1 MFENL
6 TDRLAKTFK
15 NISGQGKL
23 TEDNMKSALKEVR
36 IALIEA
42 DVAIPVIKNF
52 IEAVK
57 EKALGKEVL
66 SSLKPDQALID
77 VVNKELVRIMGESK
91 AELNFKTQPPA
102 VFLMAG
108 LQGSG
113 KTTSTGKLAKYLKE
127 EEKKKVMVAS
137 TDIYRP
143 AAIEQLKLLSE
154 ELDILFFP
162 TDPKDK
168 PENIAKKALDSAKKQ
183 FADVLI
189 IDTAGRLH
197 IDDMM
202 MSEIK
207 TLHQT
212 ISPVETLF
220 VVDSMTGQDAANT
233 AQAFHQALPL
243 TGVILTKTDGDAR
256 GGAALSVR
264 HITGKPIKF
273 IGSGEKLDA
282 LEPFY
287 PDRIASRILGMGDI
301 LSLIEDVKRKTD
313 EKENKKLAEKIKKNK
328 SFDLE
333 DFKNQ
338 LLQMNSMGGISS
350 MMNKLPGM
358 NQLPTEIAS
367 QASDK
372 SLNQTIA
379 IINSMTPK
387 ERRLPKIIQGSRK
400 RRIATGSGTQIQDV
414 NRLLKQFNQMQK
426 MMKKFSKPGAMKK
439 MMRGMGSMAG
449 LKGLLPKNLDDLK

>member
-23 TEDNMKSALKEVR
+23 TEDNMQAALKEVR
-36 IALIEA
+36 MALIEA
-42 DVAIPVIKNF
+42 DVAIPVIKKF
-52 IEAVK
+52 IGDVK

-66 SSLKPDQALID
+66 SSLKPDQALIE
-77 VVNKELVRIMGESK
+77 VVNQELVHIMGESK

-127 EEKKKVMVAS
+127 DEKKKVMVAS
-137 TDIYRP
+137 TDVYRP
-143 AAIEQLKLLSE
+143 AAIEQLKLLAQ
-154 ELDILFFP
+154 ELDVLFYP
-162 TDPKDK
+162 SNTSDK
-168 PENIAKKALDSAKKQ
+168 PEEIAKNALESAKKQ

-197 IDDMM
+197 IDETMM
-202 MSEIK
+202 DEIK
-207 TLHQT
+207 SLHRT
-212 ISPVETLF
+212 VEPVETLF

-233 AQAFHQALPL
+233 AQAFHDALPL

-273 IGSGEKLDA
+273 MGSGEKLDA

-287 PDRIASRILGMGDI
+287 PDRVASRILGMGDI

-313 EKENKKLAEKIKKNK
+313 EKESKKLADKIKKRK
-328 SFDLE
+328 GFDLE

-338 LLQMNSMGGISS
+338 LLQMNNMGGIAG

-358 NQLPTEIAS
+358 NQLPAEVAS

-379 IINSMTPK
+379 IINSMTLK
-387 ERRLPKIIQGSRK
+387 ERRVPKIIQGSRK
-400 RRIATGSGTQIQDV
+400 RRIANGSGTQIQDV

-439 MMRGMGSMAG
+439 MMRGMGNMAG
-449 LKGLLPKNLDDLK
+449 LKGMFPDDMK